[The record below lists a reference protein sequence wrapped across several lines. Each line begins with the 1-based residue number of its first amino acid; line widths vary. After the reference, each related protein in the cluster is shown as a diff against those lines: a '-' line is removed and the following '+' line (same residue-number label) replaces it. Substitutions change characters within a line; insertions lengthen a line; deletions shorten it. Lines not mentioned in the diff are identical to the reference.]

1 MVAYIMHASHTGRMA
16 ETPRSTSIRVPE
28 DLRDQL
34 AAIAGRRPLA
44 DALAQL
50 IEEHETRRMQ
60 AQAAFADALEKG
72 RMEHPEIHELSQKR
86 ADNAIELLRRMS
98 AQ

>member
-1 MVAYIMHASHTGRMA
+1 MYAPHTDRMA
-16 ETPRSTSIRVPE
+16 EAPKSTSIRVPE

-60 AQAAFADALEKG
+60 AQAAFADALTKG
-72 RMEHPEIHELSQKR
+72 RIEHPEVHELSLKR
-86 ADNAIELLRRMS
+86 ADNAVELLRRMS